1 MFAAVVERRRLF
13 PQPGIVGQAERVVDV
28 GIGPVAATTCAQG
41 PNRAT
46 PGRIGPDVGLDL
58 FGAEAGELVPFLVV
72 FTDMLETEPAVLVQP
87 VPGPWRTVFALQ
99 STAGR
104 LADALMRLRTIGL
117 HQGFRSPS

>member
-1 MFAAVVERRRLF
+1 MGSTVNEHSLR
-13 PQPGIVGQAERVVDV
+13 PVDV
-28 GIGPVAATTCAQG
+28 VARYGGEEFVVLLPDTDLVGAQ
-41 PNRAT
+41 
-46 PGRIGPDVGLDL
+46 
-58 FGAEAGELVPFLVV
+58 AGEIVPFLVV

-87 VPGPWRTVFALQ
+87 VPGPWRTVLALQ